1 MSKLILGTAG
11 HIDHGKTALVR
22 ALTGIDTDRL
32 PEEKQR
38 GITIDLG
45 FASLELGDYE
55 FGVVDVPGHEG
66 FIRNMLAG
74 ATGMDAVLL
83 VVAADEGVMPQTREH
98 LAILDLLDV
107 RSGVVA
113 ITKRDLVAE
122 EWAQLVIEDVRAT
135 LAGTALETSPIV
147 AVSARTGEGL
157 DELCDAIVAQATRPS
172 ARRRDD
178 VFRMPIDRVFTV
190 HGTGTVVTGTVWSGE
205 LRADR
210 TLHLLPGRVTARVR
224 GIQVHGRDVAVTVA
238 GERAAVALS
247 GVDKSSVERGD
258 VLLDRAWQTSRMLTV
273 RFRLIRD
280 TDWVLKTR
288 QRVRVH
294 IGTTEVLARAVVLDA
309 EWVQLRLEEAV
320 VARVGDRVVL
330 RSYSPVTTIAGG
342 VVVEIEPKKQTQL
355 EPGQV
360 ERMVALLS
368 SNPAESLCARLAGC
382 EAGLSVAALSQHTAH
397 APADIQVALQ
407 QAGMNVIAIGER
419 VYSADVVENTIQN
432 LTAAADRFH
441 VREPLKP
448 AIDRAELRG
457 AVRAR
462 SELIDFALE
471 AAVERGALVQRG
483 SGVSRPGF
491 APQLTARQQAMRETV
506 LETLRSAGLTP
517 PTVGELGKT
526 MGDPGQLAQ
535 LLRLLENEGLV
546 RSVTPDLYVESAA
559 LDEAELRTRRELGG
573 SEELS
578 VAEFRRTLPVT
589 RKHLIPLLEYFDR
602 RGVTRRNGDLR
613 SVPASS
619 FNELRGTS

>member
-22 ALTGIDTDRL
+22 ALTGVDTDRL

-45 FASLELGDYE
+45 FASLRLGDHD

-122 EWAQLVIEDVRAT
+122 EWTQLVVDDVRAT
-135 LAGTALETSPIV
+135 LAGTSLETSPIV
-147 AVSARTGEGL
+147 AVSSVTGEGL
-157 DELCDAIVAQATRPS
+157 DALRDAIVAQATRPTG
-172 ARRRDD
+172 RRRDD
-178 VFRMPIDRVFTV
+178 VFRLPIDRVFTI

-210 TLHLLPGRVTARVR
+210 PLQLLPGGMKARVR
-224 GIQVHGRDVAVTVA
+224 GIQVHGHDVEVAVA

-247 GVDKSSVERGD
+247 GLDKSSVERGD
-258 VLLDRAWQTSRMLTV
+258 VLVDRAWQTSRMLTV
-273 RFRLIRD
+273 RFRMIRD
-280 TDWVLKTR
+280 TEWELQTR

-294 IGTTEVLARAVVLDA
+294 IGTAEVLARAVVLDE
-309 EWVQLRLEEAV
+309 EWAQLRLEEPV
-320 VARVGDRVVL
+320 VARAGDRVVL
-330 RSYSPVTTIAGG
+330 RSYSPITTIAGG
-342 VVVEIEPKKQTQL
+342 IVVEIQPKKQTQL

-360 ERMVALLS
+360 ARMTAVLS
-368 SNPAESLCARLAGC
+368 GDPAESLRALLAG
-382 EAGLSVAALSQHTAH
+382 AGAGMALDALAQHTPH
-397 APADIQVALQ
+397 APAAIKAALQ
-407 QAGMNVIAIGER
+407 ARDMNVVAIGER
-419 VYSADVVENTIQN
+419 VYSTHVVEETVRN

-441 VREPLKP
+441 TREPLRP

-457 AVRAR
+457 SVRAP
-462 SELIDFALE
+462 SELVDFALE
-471 AAVERGALVQRG
+471 AAIERGELVSRG
-483 SGVSRPGF
+483 SAVSRRGF
-491 APQLTARQQAMRETV
+491 EPRLNARQQAMRDAV
-506 LETLRSAGLTP
+506 LETLRTAGLAA
-517 PTVGELGKT
+517 PTVGELGST
-526 MGDPGQLAQ
+526 IGEPAQIGQ
-535 LLRLLENEGLV
+535 LLRLLENDGLV
-546 RSVTPDLYVESAA
+546 RAVAPDLFVEAAA
-559 LDEAELRTRRELGG
+559 LAEAELRTRRELGG
-573 SEELS
+573 SDGLS
-578 VAEFRRTLPVT
+578 ATDFRSTLPVS

-602 RGVTRRNGDLR
+602 RGITQRNGDLR
-613 SVPASS
+613 SVRASS
-619 FNELRGTS
+619 VNDLRGTR